1 MIPGAG
7 EREEDLQELDQG
19 ELDLLAYLDGELE
32 GERAAAVEAR
42 LRTDRAYAARLKA
55 MQAIGDFLR
64 KDADRLY
71 ASARVDAIVDDV
83 LSKVRENGVRENG
96 KGADVIPLSQVAP
109 PTSRLTRTKKN
120 TVIWVAFGGVMAAA
134 AAMILWVNSHDP
146 NKGVAPVASTTTTA
160 PATTDTVAV
169 VKTAAPP
176 PSNPSVPNAPV
187 SDEVEVEGL
196 EVGSE
201 ATVIYTRGEDGS
213 SPVVWITG
221 RGEAK

>member
-1 MIPGAG
+1 MTAG
-7 EREEDLQELDQG
+7 QVERDEDLEALDQG

-32 GERAAAVEAR
+32 GEQAAAVEAR
-42 LRTDRAYAARLKA
+42 LRTDRAYAARLRA

-71 ASARVDAIVDDV
+71 SSAKVDKIVDDV
-83 LSKVRENGVRENG
+83 LTKVRENGVHESG
-96 KGADVIPLSQVAP
+96 GGAEVIPLSQIAP

-134 AAMILWVNSHDP
+134 AAMILWVNAHDP
-146 NKGVAPVASTTTTA
+146 NKGVAPVASTSTNA
-160 PATTDTVAV
+160 PASTDTVAV

-176 PSNPSVPNAPV
+176 PSNPPVPE

-201 ATVIYTRGEDGS
+201 ATVIYTRGEEGS

>member
-1 MIPGAG
+1 MTAGVG
-7 EREEDLQELDQG
+7 EREEDLEALDQG

-42 LRTDRAYAARLKA
+42 LRDDRAYAARMKA

-64 KDADRLY
+64 KDADRVY
-71 ASARVDAIVDDV
+71 ADAKVDAIVDDV
-83 LSKVRENGVRENG
+83 LAKVRESSRAPAEV
-96 KGADVIPLSQVAP
+96 VPLSQIAP
-109 PTSRLTRTKKN
+109 PTSRLTRKKKN

-134 AAMILWVNSHDP
+134 AAMVLWVNAHDAG
-146 NKGVAPVASTTTTA
+146 KGTQPTASATA
-160 PATTDTVAV
+160 PATTDTVAKV
-169 VKTAAPP
+169 NTPPTP
-176 PSNPSVPNAPV
+176 PSNPPVPV
-187 SDEVEVEGL
+187 SDDVEVEGL

>member
-1 MIPGAG
+1 MTAGAG
-7 EREEDLQELDQG
+7 EQERDEDLQQLDES

-64 KDADRLY
+64 GDADRLY
-71 ASARVDAIVDDV
+71 APAKVDAIVDDV
-83 LSKVRENGVRENG
+83 LAKIRESSPGL
-96 KGADVIPLSQVAP
+96 ADLIPLDRASQIAP

-120 TVIWVAFGGVMAAA
+120 TVIWVAFGAVTAAA
-134 AAMILWVNSHDP
+134 AAMVLWVGAHDP
-146 NKGVAPVASTTTTA
+146 NKGVGPSASATTTA
-160 PATTDTVAV
+160 PAETVAV
-169 VKTAAPP
+169 VKTATPP
-176 PSNPSVPNAPV
+176 PSNPPVPVAE
-187 SDEVEVEGL
+187 SDQVEVEGL

-201 ATVIYTRGEDGS
+201 ATVIYTRGDEGS

>member
-1 MIPGAG
+1 MIPGHG

-71 ASARVDAIVDDV
+71 ASAKVDAIVDEV
-83 LSKVRENGVRENG
+83 LSKVRENGLHENG
-96 KGADVIPLSQVAP
+96 KGADVIPLSQIAP
-109 PTSRLTRTKKN
+109 PTSRLTRKKKN

-146 NKGVAPVASTTTTA
+146 NKGAEPTASATATQSTA
-160 PATTDTVAV
+160 PAETVAV

-176 PSNPSVPNAPV
+176 PSNPPMPV